1 MYLKAG
7 DNTMTYFSHYERPE
21 GSFTEIG
28 AAFAVVAVIFMVL
41 AAL

>member
-7 DNTMTYFSHYERPE
+7 ETAMTYFNHYERPE

-28 AAFAVVAVIFMVL
+28 AAFAVVAIIFMVL